1 MSMPEMKV
9 CATCGEPKQL
19 GDYPVR
25 ENGRIRA
32 HCRGC
37 YNAYRRGSKSLVA
50 AASGPAP
57 TAPRVR
63 HVEEPI
69 EVIDE
74 HRLKKRVRELEEQN
88 RNLLAELSA
97 GGDYHEVVREVLARQ
112 HKAPAAQIRPRERK
126 SKTLE
131 ATPLVLASDWHVE
144 EEVLAQSVAGRNR
157 YNLEIA
163 TRRMERFFE
172 AYRWGVNHQRHV
184 FKIRD
189 SILWLGGD
197 FITNFLHDDD
207 AETNGL
213 APLDAILFAQK
224 NIIKGLEY
232 LLEDPEI
239 EQFTIPCNDGNH
251 GRDGGKRM
259 RNATRPQ
266 HSLEVFM
273 YAQIA
278 QYFRNEPRLKFILPT
293 SQLTF
298 LDDVYGKTIRFLH
311 GDVFKFAGGVG
322 GITVPLFR
330 SLARWESV
338 KRADLTCMGHWHQR
352 ISLWNLMVNGSLIG
366 FNSYAMGGGFA
377 FEAPVQSMRMLVP
390 GRFVASDIPMFVSD
404 REDDIANN
412 RRTA

>member
-1 MSMPEMKV
+1 MPKA
-9 CATCGEPKQL
+9 CATCKRSDVEFPPDGH
-19 GDYPVR
+19 GSVR
-25 ENGRIRA
+25 P
-32 HCRGC
+32 HCRNCFNGGR
-37 YNAYRRGSKSLVA
+37 AGRRGNPPPKA
-50 AASGPAP
+50 PPGPAP
-57 TAPRVR
+57 SVR
-63 HVEEPI
+63 TVTPKAVEEVVTVL
-69 EVIDE
+69 EE
-74 HRLKKRVRELEEQN
+74 HRLKKRVRELEAKNEQLV
-88 RNLLAELSA
+88 RDLSA
-97 GGDYHEVVREVLARQ
+97 GGDYAEIVREVLAHQ
-112 HKAPAAQIRPRERK
+112 DEAPAARISPRERK
-126 SKTLE
+126 GKLLE

-144 EEVLAQSVAGRNR
+144 EEVLPQSVAGRNR
-157 YNLEIA
+157 YNLDIA

-172 AYRWGVNHQRHV
+172 AYRWGINHQRHV

-224 NIIKGLEY
+224 NIIKGFEY

-251 GRDGGKRM
+251 GRESNTRRM

-293 SQLTF
+293 SQFTF

-338 KRADLTCMGHWHQR
+338 KRADMTCMGHWHQR

-390 GRFVASDIPMFVSD
+390 GRFVASDIPLFVSE
-404 REDDIANN
+404 REDDVANK
-412 RRTA
+412 RR

>member
-1 MSMPEMKV
+1 
-9 CATCGEPKQL
+9 
-19 GDYPVR
+19 
-25 ENGRIRA
+25 
-32 HCRGC
+32 
-37 YNAYRRGSKSLVA
+37 
-50 AASGPAP
+50 
-57 TAPRVR
+57 
-63 HVEEPI
+63 
-69 EVIDE
+69 
-74 HRLKKRVRELEEQN
+74 
-88 RNLLAELSA
+88 
-97 GGDYHEVVREVLARQ
+97 
-112 HKAPAAQIRPRERK
+112 
-126 SKTLE
+126 
-131 ATPLVLASDWHVE
+131 
-144 EEVLAQSVAGRNR
+144 
-157 YNLEIA
+157 LEIA

-293 SQLTF
+293 SQFTF